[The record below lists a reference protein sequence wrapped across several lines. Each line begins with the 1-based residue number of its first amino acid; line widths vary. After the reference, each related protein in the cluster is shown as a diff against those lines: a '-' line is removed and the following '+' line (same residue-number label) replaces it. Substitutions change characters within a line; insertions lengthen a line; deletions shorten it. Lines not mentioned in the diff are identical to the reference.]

1 EQLMGN
7 VWNQEVDRVI
17 MEQQYKALGI
27 VVTPKELSELMF
39 DEQLSPL
46 KREFTDP
53 KTGQFKAAEA
63 RTAFENI
70 KKSKNAEQIELI
82 NNAYIEPT
90 VQQTL
95 RVKYSNLIQQSAY
108 IPKWLVEKQ
117 IADNN
122 AVASID
128 YVGVPYSTIQDS
140 TVKVTDEDVKA
151 YAQKHAKEFQKEDET
166 RTVSFVSFSALP
178 SAADSLNAL
187 NLIAGLS
194 GEFAATA
201 DVKAFLGRVGT
212 EMPYYESYF
221 SKSRLQQ
228 PNKDSLVRLQV
239 GEVFGP
245 YIDGNNYVYAKM
257 IGVKQWPDSAKVR
270 HILVS
275 TGNPQTGQVVRQ
287 DSVAKKLIDSLE
299 TAIKGGA
306 SFDEL
311 CAKYS
316 DDPGSKD
323 KGGVY
328 DFFPQGQMVGAFN
341 EYAFDKPVGSKGVVK
356 TEFGYHYME
365 VLGQK
370 NVQPAYKLAYL
381 AKPIVASNET
391 VNAASTSA
399 AQFASVAKNKQLFE
413 ENVVK
418 QGLNNAVSG
427 EIKEND
433 FSISGIGQNRQL
445 VRWVFENKEGAI
457 SEPFEVD
464 DKFVVAMVNG
474 ISKPGLPSVTV
485 LRPQVEFLIKNE
497 KKAQKILNEKFKGT
511 SLEDFAKS
519 SGFAV
524 AKADSVLFSN
534 PFIPGIGTENKIIG
548 AAFNSSLVNK
558 VSAPIAGS
566 NGVYAIKVN
575 AIGAKTLSDVEAVK
589 QQLLQM
595 QRMAGYRGGDA
606 LRKAA
611 TVKDYRSKF
620 Y

>member
-90 VQQTL
+90 IQQTL

-108 IPKWLVEKQ
+108 VPKWLVEKQ

-140 TVKVTDEDVKA
+140 TVKVSDEDVKA

-178 SAADSLNAL
+178 SSADSLNTL

-201 DVKAFLGRVGT
+201 DVKSFLGRVGT

-270 HILVS
+270 HILIS
-275 TGNPQTGQVVRQ
+275 TGNPQTGQVIRQ

-299 TAIKGGA
+299 TAIRGGA

-328 DFFPQGQMVGAFN
+328 DFFPQGQMV
-341 EYAFDKPVGSKGVVK
+341 
-356 TEFGYHYME
+356 
-365 VLGQK
+365 
-370 NVQPAYKLAYL
+370 
-381 AKPIVASNET
+381 
-391 VNAASTSA
+391 
-399 AQFASVAKNKQLFE
+399 
-413 ENVVK
+413 
-418 QGLNNAVSG
+418 
-427 EIKEND
+427 
-433 FSISGIGQNRQL
+433 
-445 VRWVFENKEGAI
+445 
-457 SEPFEVD
+457 
-464 DKFVVAMVNG
+464 
-474 ISKPGLPSVTV
+474 
-485 LRPQVEFLIKNE
+485 
-497 KKAQKILNEKFKGT
+497 
-511 SLEDFAKS
+511 
-519 SGFAV
+519 
-524 AKADSVLFSN
+524 
-534 PFIPGIGTENKIIG
+534 
-548 AAFNSSLVNK
+548 
-558 VSAPIAGS
+558 
-566 NGVYAIKVN
+566 
-575 AIGAKTLSDVEAVK
+575 
-589 QQLLQM
+589 
-595 QRMAGYRGGDA
+595 
-606 LRKAA
+606 
-611 TVKDYRSKF
+611 
-620 Y
+620 